1 MRTTYRALIV
11 DDNQPIQRL
20 SALAL
25 QQNGFECECTSD
37 GLHASELVRQSKF
50 DVVVT
55 ELRIP
60 GKHGHALTLELLE
73 QELRPLIV
81 IHTGFKEP
89 RLVKDLL
96 LRGVDDIVFK
106 PIDFALL
113 AAKVYALVQR
123 RRSGAISQSQEQQR
137 PVNGDLGR
145 VTFPQLNARL
155 SQVSQLLT
163 FSGPALEVFQ
173 LTRRLDRSVAEIA
186 SAIERDASIASD
198 VLCLANSSLYNS
210 TGQQISNLEQAVV
223 LIGNTR
229 IGEIALTTH
238 VTSSLASHAL
248 PWMNLNLESKRAMA
262 AGMIVDSLVKLG
274 GHAELESGLSLSA
287 SLHFLGRMAL
297 ALLFPEHYDAML
309 SECHKNGESLI
320 ELERRIFPVKH
331 TEVAGA
337 LLASWKISPDEFL
350 PLRLSLDDFSSLARL
365 AEPLRTKAKLG
376 KIAILRGRLAI
387 GRWEAWDLVQLPPLS
402 VLRRLGIKQ
411 AHELV
416 RQTRHDLGKPSKD
429 HMAIESSANDVATKR
444 RVSYCDLTGAESDL
458 LAELLRAI
466 GITLHECQPDEAQEI
481 ETPLVANCVGPV
493 SVQAVM
499 KLRPATTLI
508 VTDADKAD
516 LFLRFSNTTVLPASF
531 ATFRDSILSVT
542 EGVERQPELSQ

>member
-25 QQNGFECECTSD
+25 QQNGFECECTGD
-37 GLHASELVRQSKF
+37 GLHASELVRESHF

-73 QELRPLIV
+73 KEPRPLIV

-106 PIDFALL
+106 PLDFALM

-123 RRSGAISQSQEQQR
+123 RNNGVIPLGQEQQR
-137 PVNGDLGR
+137 PDIGEFGR

-163 FSGPALEVFQ
+163 LSGAALEVFQ
-173 LTRRLDRSVAEIA
+173 MTGRLDRSVSEIA
-186 SAIERDASIASD
+186 AAIEREASIATD
-198 VLCLANSSLYNS
+198 VLCLANSSLHNS
-210 TGQQISNLEQAVV
+210 TGQQISDLKQAVALV
-223 LIGNTR
+223 GNKR
-229 IGEIALTTH
+229 IGEIALVAH

-248 PWMNLNLESKRAMA
+248 PWMNLKLESKRALA

-274 GHAELESGLSLSA
+274 GHAEIDSGLSLSA
-287 SLHFLGRMAL
+287 SLHYLGRIAQG
-297 ALLFPEHYDAML
+297 LLFPEHYEAMITA
-309 SECHKNGESLI
+309 CKKNGESLD
-320 ELERRIFPVKH
+320 EQERRIFPVNH

-337 LLASWKISPDEFL
+337 LVASWRIPADEFL

-365 AEPLRTKAKLG
+365 AEPIRTRAKLV
-376 KIAILRGRLAI
+376 KAAILLGRLAI
-387 GRWEAWDLVQLPPLS
+387 GRWEPWELVQLLPLS
-402 VLRRLGIKQ
+402 VLRRLGARQ

-416 RQTRHDLGKPSKD
+416 RQTRQDLDKSSKD
-429 HMAIESSANDVATKR
+429 RDALNSSANEVGPRR

-466 GITLHECQPDEAQEI
+466 GITLHECQLDEAQQI
-481 ETPLVANCVGPV
+481 DTPLVANCVGPV

-508 VTDADKAD
+508 VTDAEKAD

-531 ATFRDSILSVT
+531 STFKDSLSGII
-542 EGVERQPELSQ
+542 EGIERRPESS

>member
-73 QELRPLIV
+73 QEPRPLIV

-106 PIDFALL
+106 PIDFAIL
-113 AAKVYALVQR
+113 AAKVYGLVQR
-123 RRSGAISQSQEQQR
+123 RLNGTISQSQEQQR
-137 PVNGDLGR
+137 PDVGELGR

-163 FSGPALEVFQ
+163 MSGAALEVFQ
-173 LTRRLDRSVAEIA
+173 LTRRLDRSVSEIA
-186 SAIERDASIASD
+186 SAIGRDASIASD
-198 VLCLANSSLYNS
+198 VLCLANSSLHNN
-210 TGQQISNLEQAVV
+210 TGQQISDLEQAVV
-223 LIGNTR
+223 LIGNKR
-229 IGEIALTTH
+229 IGEIALAAH
-238 VTSSLASHAL
+238 AASSMASQAL
-248 PWMNLNLESKRAMA
+248 PWMNVQLESKRAMA
-262 AGMIVDSLVKLG
+262 AGMIVDYLVKLG
-274 GHAELESGLSLSA
+274 AHAEIDHGLSLCA
-287 SLHFLGRMAL
+287 SLHYLGRMAL
-297 ALLFPEHYDAML
+297 GLLFPEHYEVML
-309 SECHKNGESLI
+309 SECTKNGESLD
-320 ELERRIFPVKH
+320 EQERRIFPVNH

-337 LLASWKISPDEFL
+337 LLASWRISPDEFL
-350 PLRLSLDDFSSLARL
+350 PLKFSLDDFSSLARL
-365 AEPLRTKAKLG
+365 AEPLRTKAELVKVAVL
-376 KIAILRGRLAI
+376 LGRLTI
-387 GRWEAWDLVQLPPLS
+387 GHWEEWEPVQLLPLS
-402 VLRRLGIKQ
+402 VPRRLGVKQ

-416 RQTRHDLGKPSKD
+416 RQTRQDLDKSSKD
-429 HMAIESSANDVATKR
+429 RGTLKKSTNETGPKR
-444 RVSYCDLTGAESDL
+444 RISYCDLTGADSDL
-458 LAELLRAI
+458 LAELLREI
-466 GITLHECQPDEAQEI
+466 GITLHECQLDEAQQL
-481 ETPLVANCVGPV
+481 ETPLIANCIGPV
-493 SVQAVM
+493 SAQAVM

-516 LFLRFSNTTVLPASF
+516 LFLRFSHTTVLPASSS
-531 ATFRDSILSVT
+531 TFKDSVLRVI
-542 EGVERQPELSQ
+542 EGVERRPELSQ